1 MGKRVNIQYSINLD
15 DLPKKILEMV
25 AETYIRLEESVKTLE
40 KVSTKNEESILTLEV
55 IDNVS
60 NCRDKLIDVDVALGD
75 ISNLISSYVNFKSQE
90 NDPQPEQS
98 QNLTAPDAQRLQD
111 LITNFKDSMNSDE
124 VTD

>member
-40 KVSTKNEESILTLEV
+40 KVSTKNEESILTLKV
-55 IDNVS
+55 IDNIS

-90 NDPQPEQS
+90 NDPQPEPS
-98 QNLTAPDAQRLQD
+98 QNLIAPDAQRLQD